1 MGWDQEADGDITS
14 IRVRYYCTRCEDM
27 YIASPTSPG
36 RCPMCHC
43 DARYIL
49 GPMTPC
55 KYGWYVIHPLTLQP
69 IIVTTMDKWD
79 KKRKEK
85 YKGKLNR

>member
-1 MGWDQEADGDITS
+1 MWDQDAPDDTTA

-27 YIASPTSPG
+27 YIASPTAPG
-36 RCPMCHC
+36 RCPMCYC

-55 KYGWYVIHPLTLQP
+55 AYGWYVLDPVSLRP
-69 IIVTTMDKWD
+69 IVVTTLEKW
-79 KKRKEK
+79 KMKQEEK
-85 YKGKLNR
+85 YKGKLSR